1 METNPFVEYTGD
13 GFATVVGLAA
23 GPDGVYFTGLYGDS
37 GTLGPTTPSGRVI
50 RISYGDSEDCNQNG
64 LLDACELATGLSDFD
79 NNGQLDSCDALS
91 ASTNGASVAIVGQID
106 FALRAGQEHAGQN
119 YQLLGSITGSAPGTL
134 YGNVLLPLSIQN
146 DAWFFLT
153 ATVFSSAILQNT
165 VGLLDAN
172 GNAQAALQV
181 PPIASLL
188 GLQFHHAY
196 LVSDTVTQQVIF
208 ASNAMPLLMD
218 L

>member
-1 METNPFVEYTGD
+1 M
-13 GFATVVGLAA
+13 
-23 GPDGVYFTGLYGDS
+23 
-37 GTLGPTTPSGRVI
+37 
-50 RISYGDSEDCNQNG
+50 
-64 LLDACELATGLSDFD
+64 
-79 NNGQLDSCDALS
+79 
-91 ASTNGASVAIVGQID
+91 
-106 FALRAGQEHAGQN
+106 
-119 YQLLGSITGSAPGTL
+119 
-134 YGNVLLPLSIQN
+134 
-146 DAWFFLT
+146 
-153 ATVFSSAILQNT
+153 FSSVILQNT